1 MRPTTRPHVLVL
13 GRLLL
18 AGLAAVVLVPSG
30 LAQNDTEAKLVG
42 HPGYVDLGND
52 SLFRNEDLKVHVSI
66 KDAMLRL
73 VAAAARE
80 SEPEL
85 AEMMAGLL
93 AIEVRAFDADA
104 DNHTSVTR
112 TMKETATR
120 LKRNGWDPA
129 VDIRLD
135 DAQGFLY
142 FRFDGDTPVGL
153 AGMFLEDGGEA
164 VFLNIVGT
172 IDPTLVGR
180 LAAKFNIS
188 LLGEDGIL
196 PPADP

>member
-1 MRPTTRPHVLVL
+1 MRTNTKPYLLAL

-18 AGLAAVVLVPSG
+18 LVLAALTLAPTG
-30 LAQNDTEAKLVG
+30 LAQTDAEAALAR
-42 HPGYVDLGND
+42 HPGFVDLDDD
-52 SLFRNEDLKVHVSI
+52 SLFRNEDLKIHVSI

-104 DNHTSVTR
+104 QNRTSVTR
-112 TMKETATR
+112 TMKQTAES
-120 LKRNGWDPA
+120 LKRDGWDPA

-153 AGMFLEDGGEA
+153 AGMFLEDEGEA

-188 LLGEDGIL
+188 LLGENGLL
-196 PPADP
+196 PPIDP